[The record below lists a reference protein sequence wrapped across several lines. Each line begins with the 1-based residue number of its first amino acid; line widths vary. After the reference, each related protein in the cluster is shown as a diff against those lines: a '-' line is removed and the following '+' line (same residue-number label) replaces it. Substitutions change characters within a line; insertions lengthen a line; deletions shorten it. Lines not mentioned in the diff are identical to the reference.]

1 MAIIMMS
8 AITIHNVF
16 TIIEYYLLLLPFV
29 ILKVSFVFE
38 VVTNSTIFEAN
49 KIESQRFLAF

>member
-8 AITIHNVF
+8 AITIHSVF
-16 TIIEYYLLLLPFV
+16 TIIECYLLLLPFV